1 MWWSLITITTIGY
14 GSPEILTTAGKVI
27 GGFCAIAGVPLFAIP
42 IPILSKHLD
51 RSIQREQRKNE
62 YMRERMGSLSRGD
75 NEENSGDEMSDD
87 DEDLL
92 KKIVGERRKSMGP
105 QFAMT
110 HFRP

>member
-1 MWWSLITITTIGY
+1 M
-14 GSPEILTTAGKVI
+14 
-27 GGFCAIAGVPLFAIP
+27 
-42 IPILSKHLD
+42 
-51 RSIQREQRKNE
+51 
-62 YMRERMGSLSRGD
+62 SRGD